1 MTRQEKMPKE
11 YKRVWLWIVTPFLF
25 LVVGAGAYFGIKYYF
40 ENIAGDHSAEENSG
54 ENETEEDSEGA
65 GNAAKDEDP
74 EKFHGKAEEP
84 VVTAEVPGPSPVA
97 GNALNKNGTNSS
109 TTYDAVVHEI
119 NGAKYVYYKTLVW
132 GSIESD
138 FEDFRAKVAET
149 LKDSRGWVRA
159 GLTFVEVSDGQDLN
173 IILSD
178 PAHLEGYN
186 GYCSGELSCTSGY
199 NEVIINDVRWRTGTD
214 ATTGTGMM
222 SQRDYQSMVLN
233 HEMGH
238 WLGHYQHIEAC
249 SVDGGAAPIML
260 QQSTGLRNCGAFNPW
275 PLDDELWILR

>member
-1 MTRQEKMPKE
+1 MPKKH
-11 YKRVWLWIVTPFLF
+11 KRVWLWIVTPFLF
-25 LVVGAGAYFGIKYYF
+25 LAVGAGAYFGIKYYF
-40 ENIAGDHSAEENSG
+40 ENIAKSSDVEEAADENAAEEKSEDA
-54 ENETEEDSEGA
+54 ENDSE
-65 GNAAKDEDP
+65 DEDKAQD
-74 EKFHGKAEEP
+74 EAEEP
-84 VVTAEVPGPSPVA
+84 VDVEVIGPSPVA
-97 GNALNKNGTNSS
+97 GNALNANGTNSS
-109 TTYDAVVHEI
+109 TTYDAVAHEI
-119 NGAKYVYYKTLVW
+119 NGVRYVYYKTLVW
-132 GSIESD
+132 GTVEAD
-138 FEDFRAKVAET
+138 FEEFRAKVTET
-149 LKDSRGWVRA
+149 LKDPRGWARA

-214 ATTGTGMM
+214 VTTGTGMM

-238 WLGHYQHIEAC
+238 WLGHYQHVEAC
-249 SVDGGAAPIML
+249 AVNGGAAPIML
-260 QQSTGLRNCGAFNPW
+260 QQSTGLRNCGTFNPW